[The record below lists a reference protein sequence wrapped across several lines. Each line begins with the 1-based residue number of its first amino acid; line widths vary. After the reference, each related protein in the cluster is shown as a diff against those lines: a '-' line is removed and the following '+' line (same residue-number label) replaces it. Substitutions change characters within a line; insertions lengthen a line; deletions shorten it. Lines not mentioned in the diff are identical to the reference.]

1 MSDPETQTLLSV
13 VVVVVA
19 VVNSSL
25 RSRFNGV
32 LFPDPQTLT
41 IRNSFMSLETFQTL
55 LAKIRFALLH
65 GLIASSR
72 HKQTKRIADLA
83 LTAR

>member
-1 MSDPETQTLLSV
+1 MSDPETQTLSV
-13 VVVVVA
+13 VVVVA
-19 VVNSSL
+19 GVVNSSL
-25 RSRFNGV
+25 RSRMNEI